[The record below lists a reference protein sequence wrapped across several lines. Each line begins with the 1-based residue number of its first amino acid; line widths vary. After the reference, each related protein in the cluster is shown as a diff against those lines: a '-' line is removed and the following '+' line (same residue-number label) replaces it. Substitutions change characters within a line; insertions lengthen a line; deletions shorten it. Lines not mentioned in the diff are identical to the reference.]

1 MLPSAKKFLEIT
13 SNTSP
18 DIAVILGS
26 GLTNFF
32 EEKDSCLL
40 FVMNDMP
47 FFCASVLPDVCI
59 SKSPIVDPKLIT
71 FSQKKRHYMLFCAPR
86 GDI

>member
-13 SNTSP
+13 NNTSP

-32 EEKDSCLL
+32 EEKDIQESKNLVSK
-40 FVMNDMP
+40 F
-47 FFCASVLPDVCI
+47 PD
-59 SKSPIVDPKLIT
+59 IVKKLSELGNK
-71 FSQKKRHYMLFCAPR
+71 FNQNLKKTKRQP
-86 GDI
+86 GKI